1 MAEGDADDRIDAQGF
16 RLALKLRPQM
26 ICTSLIDEMVVA
38 LANSRSSSRFCSA
51 DEGEGKLKNKKK
63 TKKMKENLSGVLPR

>member
-16 RLALKLRPQM
+16 RLALRLRPQM

-51 DEGEGKLKNKKK
+51 YTTVFQNHTSL
-63 TKKMKENLSGVLPR
+63 LSDTHEDRHSS